1 MVEGKVASLG
11 NYSSKSEEQIEKMSE
26 VHSFTDTELDH
37 LKILRQGMKDE
48 KILKMYRELRTR
60 LYSHAKG
67 KNYVCMVTS
76 VAGGGGAS
84 YVSRNLAAAIALD
97 KTKTSVIVDCNFYS
111 PSAEDLL
118 GVESNLGLS
127 DYLSVRDMGVEFV
140 VYASGVPRVRVIPT
154 GSNIEAATERVS
166 SSKMQLFV
174 QELKARYG
182 DRYILMDGPPV
193 GEYSADVRLIASLCD
208 FVVLVVPYGKAT
220 DAQVKSA
227 IETIGEERLAG
238 IVFNYV

>member
-1 MVEGKVASLG
+1 MVEGKIASLG

-26 VHSFTDTELDH
+26 VHSFSDAELDH

-60 LYSHAKG
+60 LYSRAGG
-67 KNYVCMVTS
+67 KNFVCMVTS
-76 VAGGGGAS
+76 VTEDGGAS

-97 KTKTSVIVDCNFYS
+97 KTKTSVIVDCNFYD
-111 PSAEDLL
+111 PSAEELL
-118 GVESNLGLS
+118 GAEANLGLT
-127 DYLSVRDMGVEFV
+127 DYLSVRDMGVEFI

-166 SSKMQLFV
+166 SSKMHMFV
-174 QELKARYG
+174 QELKTRYA
-182 DRYILMDGPPV
+182 DRYVIMDGPPV
-193 GEYSADVRLIASLCD
+193 GEYSADVRLIGGLCD

-220 DAQVKSA
+220 EAQVKNA
-227 IETIGEERLAG
+227 IETIGKDRVAG
-238 IVFNYV
+238 IVFNYS

>member
-26 VHSFTDTELDH
+26 VHTFSDAELDH

-48 KILKMYRELRTR
+48 LILKTFRELRTR
-60 LYSHAKG
+60 LFTHAG
-67 KNYVCMVTS
+67 NKNYVCMVAS
-76 VAGGGGAS
+76 VADDGGAS
-84 YVSRNLAAAIALD
+84 FVSRNLAAAIALD
-97 KTKTSVIVDCNFYS
+97 KTKTSVIVDCNFYD
-111 PSAEDLL
+111 PSAEELL
-118 GVESNLGLS
+118 GAEANLGLT

-166 SSKMQLFV
+166 SSKMHMFV
-174 QELKARYG
+174 QELKARYA
-182 DRYILMDGPPV
+182 DRFVVMDGPSV
-193 GEYSADVRLIASLCD
+193 SEYSADVRLISSLCD
-208 FVVLVVPYGKAT
+208 FVVLVIPYGKAT
-220 DAQVKSA
+220 DAQIKAAV
-227 IETIGEERLAG
+227 ETIGEDKIAG